1 MSQALRDGNRRIL
14 GFPMKTGD
22 LLLPDK
28 RGVRRSFNRA
38 ADTYD
43 SAAVLHREVCGR
55 IFERLDYIKLT
66 PRRALDLGCGTGFGS
81 AKLLARYPEAQVIGL
96 DIAPAMLRHA
106 QERNT
111 APGLMQRLMGKTRR
125 YRGLCADAEALPLMP
140 GGMELVFSNLTL
152 QWCDPSRFFSEAQRV
167 LAPGGLLMFSTFG
180 PDTLKE
186 LRDVFG
192 ALDKHPH
199 VNAFLDM
206 HDIGD
211 LLVNSGFGDPVMD
224 MEIITVTYADL
235 KSLMIELKSIGAHN
249 VLPGRHAGLMGRN
262 AWQSIVSGYEKHR
275 QGGRLPATFEVVYGH
290 AWKPLQAP
298 RKPDDGRQV
307 IEFRTYPKADP

>member
-1 MSQALRDGNRRIL
+1 
-14 GFPMKTGD
+14 MKTGD

-28 RGVRRSFNRA
+28 RDVRRSFNRA

-43 SAAVLHREVCGR
+43 RAAVLHREVCGR
-55 IFERLDYIKLT
+55 IFERLDYIKLA
-66 PRRALDLGCGTGFGS
+66 PRRVLDLGCGTGFGS
-81 AKLLARYPEAQVIGL
+81 AKLLARYPEAQIVGL
-96 DIAPAMLRHA
+96 DIAPAMVRHA
-106 QERNT
+106 RERNA

-140 GGMELVFSNLTL
+140 GSTELVFSNLTL
-152 QWCDPSRFFSEAQRV
+152 QWCDPSRFFNEAQRV

-186 LRDVFG
+186 LREVFG
-192 ALDKHPH
+192 ALDEYPH

-211 LLVNSGFGDPVMD
+211 LLVNAGFGDPVMD
-224 MEIITVTYADL
+224 MEIVTLTYADL
-235 KSLMIELKSIGAHN
+235 KTLMIELKSIGAHN

-262 AWQSIVSGYEKHR
+262 AWQRIVSGYEKHR
-275 QGGRLPATFEVVYGH
+275 RVGRLPATFEVVYGH

-298 RKPDDGRQV
+298 HKREDGRQV